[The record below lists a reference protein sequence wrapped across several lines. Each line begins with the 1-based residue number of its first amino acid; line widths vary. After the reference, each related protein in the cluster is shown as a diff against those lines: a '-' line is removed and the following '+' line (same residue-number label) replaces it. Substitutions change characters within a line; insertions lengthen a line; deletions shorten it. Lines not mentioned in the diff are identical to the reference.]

1 MGGKRRRT
9 GPRGRLRGGC
19 GRRPAYQATGPAGPN
34 LPEGHH
40 GARRDRFADW
50 ADRAGRQQRAGAGD
64 HGRRDGLLVADGN
77 HLACA
82 LDRRGVVIAP
92 DTPDAE
98 APGPGAP
105 DADTPGAGAPDA
117 GGTVELLNDTER
129 PGAWTLLIDG
139 ILQSEVDLGNPR
151 HLEIEYMRRLG
162 HLADLAGPAGMPL
175 RALHL
180 GGGALTL
187 ARYVAATRP
196 GSQQLAVESNAT
208 VAALVSQRLPLI
220 QAGRTQPSQTQPGHT
235 RPGRTRPGAGEIGVL
250 VADARAALEQLPN
263 GSFDL
268 LVVDVF
274 AGARTPAHL
283 TSVEFTAAG
292 ARVLGPS
299 GIYAVNVGDGPP
311 LAHARGRVAAV
322 RSVFAHVCVLA
333 EPPVLHGRRFGNL
346 VVVASDRELPVSGLI
361 RRIAADP
368 FPARLVEG
376 AELDQFVAGRA
387 PIVDA
392 HAEPSPAMPP
402 EVFA

>member
-1 MGGKRRRT
+1 
-9 GPRGRLRGGC
+9 
-19 GRRPAYQATGPAGPN
+19 
-34 LPEGHH
+34 
-40 GARRDRFADW
+40 
-50 ADRAGRQQRAGAGD
+50 
-64 HGRRDGLLVADGN
+64 
-77 HLACA
+77 
-82 LDRRGVVIAP
+82 VIEP
-92 DTPDAE
+92 
-98 APGPGAP
+98 
-105 DADTPGAGAPDA
+105 DTPGAHTPDA
-117 GGTVELLNDTER
+117 DAPGGGGTVELLNDAER

-139 ILQSEVDLGNPR
+139 ILQSEVDLADPR

-162 HLADLAGPAGMPL
+162 HLADLAGPTAIPL
-175 RALHL
+175 RVLHL

-208 VAALVSQRLPLI
+208 VAALVSQRLPL
-220 QAGRTQPSQTQPGHT
+220 TQPGRRRLGQT
-235 RPGRTRPGAGEIGVL
+235 PAGQSPPGQTSPGQTGPGRTRPGTGEITVL
-250 VADARAALEQLPN
+250 VADARAALERLPG

-283 TSVEFTAAG
+283 TSVEFTVAG
-292 ARVLGPS
+292 ARVLAPS

-311 LAHARGRVAAV
+311 LTHARGRVAAV

-333 EPPVLHGRRFGNL
+333 EPPVLRGRRFGNL

-376 AELDQFVAGRA
+376 AALDQWAAGCA

>member
-1 MGGKRRRT
+1 
-9 GPRGRLRGGC
+9 
-19 GRRPAYQATGPAGPN
+19 
-34 LPEGHH
+34 
-40 GARRDRFADW
+40 
-50 ADRAGRQQRAGAGD
+50 
-64 HGRRDGLLVADGN
+64 
-77 HLACA
+77 
-82 LDRRGVVIAP
+82 VIEP
-92 DTPDAE
+92 
-98 APGPGAP
+98 
-105 DADTPGAGAPDA
+105 DTPGAHTPDA
-117 GGTVELLNDTER
+117 DAPGGAGTVELLNDAER

-139 ILQSEVDLGNPR
+139 ILQSEVDLADPR

-162 HLADLAGPAGMPL
+162 HLADLAGPTAIPL
-175 RALHL
+175 RVLHL

-196 GSQQLAVESNAT
+196 GSRQLAVESNAT
-208 VAALVSQRLPLI
+208 VAALVSQRLPLTRP
-220 QAGRTQPSQTQPGHT
+220 GRRRPGQSPPGQTG
-235 RPGRTRPGAGEIGVL
+235 PGRTRPGTGEIAVL
-250 VADARAALEQLPN
+250 VADARAALERLPD

-283 TSVEFTAAG
+283 TSVEFTVAG
-292 ARVLGPS
+292 ARVLAPS

-333 EPPVLHGRRFGNL
+333 EPPVLRGRRFGNL

-376 AELDQFVAGRA
+376 AALDQWVARCA

>member
-1 MGGKRRRT
+1 
-9 GPRGRLRGGC
+9 
-19 GRRPAYQATGPAGPN
+19 
-34 LPEGHH
+34 
-40 GARRDRFADW
+40 
-50 ADRAGRQQRAGAGD
+50 
-64 HGRRDGLLVADGN
+64 
-77 HLACA
+77 
-82 LDRRGVVIAP
+82 VIEP
-92 DTPDAE
+92 DTP
-98 APGPGAP
+98 G
-105 DADTPGAGAPDA
+105 ADTPGPDTP
-117 GGTVELLNDTER
+117 GGDGTVELLNDAER
-129 PGAWTLLIDG
+129 PEAWTLLIDG
-139 ILQSEVDLGNPR
+139 ILQSEVDLGDPR

-162 HLADLAGPAGMPL
+162 HLADLAAPTAMPL
-175 RALHL
+175 RVLHL

-196 GSQQLAVESNAT
+196 GSRQLAVESNAT
-208 VAALVSQRLPLI
+208 VAALVSQRLPLTRP
-220 QAGRTQPSQTQPGHT
+220 GRRRPGQSPPGQTG
-235 RPGRTRPGAGEIGVL
+235 PGRTRPGTGEIAVL
-250 VADARAALEQLPN
+250 VADARAALERLPD

-283 TSVEFTAAG
+283 TSVEFTVAG
-292 ARVLGPS
+292 ARVLAPS

-333 EPPVLHGRRFGNL
+333 EPPVLRGRRFGNL

-368 FPARLVEG
+368 FPARLVAG
-376 AELDQFVAGRA
+376 TALDQWVAECA

>member
-1 MGGKRRRT
+1 MIK
-9 GPRGRLRGGC
+9 P
-19 GRRPAYQATGPAGPN
+19 
-34 LPEGHH
+34 
-40 GARRDRFADW
+40 
-50 ADRAGRQQRAGAGD
+50 
-64 HGRRDGLLVADGN
+64 
-77 HLACA
+77 
-82 LDRRGVVIAP
+82 
-92 DTPDAE
+92 
-98 APGPGAP
+98 
-105 DADTPGAGAPDA
+105 DTPGAHIPDA
-117 GGTVELLNDTER
+117 DAPGGGGTVELLHDAER

-139 ILQSEVDLGNPR
+139 ILQSEVDLGDPR

-162 HLADLAGPAGMPL
+162 HLADLAGPTAIPL
-175 RALHL
+175 RVLHL

-196 GSQQLAVESNAT
+196 GSQQLAVESNTT
-208 VAALVSQRLPLI
+208 VAALVSQRLPLTRPGRRRPG
-220 QAGRTQPSQTQPGHT
+220 QTPAGQSPPGQTSPGQT
-235 RPGRTRPGAGEIGVL
+235 GPGRTRPGTGEITVL
-250 VADARAALEQLPN
+250 VADARAALERLPA

-283 TSVEFTAAG
+283 TSVEFTVAG
-292 ARVLGPS
+292 ARVLAPS

-333 EPPVLHGRRFGNL
+333 EPAVLRGRRFGNL
-346 VVVASDRELPVSGLI
+346 VAVASDRELPVSGLI

-376 AELDQFVAGRA
+376 AALGQWVAGCA

>member
-1 MGGKRRRT
+1 MIE
-9 GPRGRLRGGC
+9 P
-19 GRRPAYQATGPAGPN
+19 
-34 LPEGHH
+34 
-40 GARRDRFADW
+40 
-50 ADRAGRQQRAGAGD
+50 
-64 HGRRDGLLVADGN
+64 
-77 HLACA
+77 
-82 LDRRGVVIAP
+82 
-92 DTPDAE
+92 
-98 APGPGAP
+98 
-105 DADTPGAGAPDA
+105 DTPGAHTPDA
-117 GGTVELLNDTER
+117 DAPGGAGTVELLNDAER

-139 ILQSEVDLGNPR
+139 ILQSEVDLADPR

-162 HLADLAGPAGMPL
+162 HLADLAGPTAIPL
-175 RALHL
+175 RVLHL

-196 GSQQLAVESNAT
+196 GSRQLAVESNAT
-208 VAALVSQRLPLI
+208 VAALVSQRLPLTRP
-220 QAGRTQPSQTQPGHT
+220 GRRRPGQSPPGQTG
-235 RPGRTRPGAGEIGVL
+235 PGRTRPGTGEIAVL
-250 VADARAALEQLPN
+250 VADARAALERLPG

-283 TSVEFTAAG
+283 TSVEFTVAG
-292 ARVLGPS
+292 ARVLAPS
-299 GIYAVNVGDGPP
+299 GIYAVTVGDGPP

-333 EPPVLHGRRFGNL
+333 EPAVLRGRRFGNL
-346 VVVASDRELPVSGLI
+346 VAVASDRELPVSGLI

-368 FPARLVEG
+368 FPARLVAG
-376 AELDQFVAGRA
+376 TALDQWVAECA

>member
-1 MGGKRRRT
+1 
-9 GPRGRLRGGC
+9 
-19 GRRPAYQATGPAGPN
+19 
-34 LPEGHH
+34 
-40 GARRDRFADW
+40 
-50 ADRAGRQQRAGAGD
+50 
-64 HGRRDGLLVADGN
+64 
-77 HLACA
+77 
-82 LDRRGVVIAP
+82 VIEP
-92 DTPDAE
+92 
-98 APGPGAP
+98 
-105 DADTPGAGAPDA
+105 DTPGAHTPDA
-117 GGTVELLNDTER
+117 DAPGGGGTVELLHDAER

-139 ILQSEVDLGNPR
+139 ILQSEVDLADPR

-162 HLADLAGPAGMPL
+162 HLADLAGPTAIPL
-175 RALHL
+175 RVLHL

-208 VAALVSQRLPLI
+208 VAALVSQRLPL
-220 QAGRTQPSQTQPGHT
+220 T
-235 RPGRTRPGAGEIGVL
+235 RPGRRRPGQTPAGQSPSGQTEPGQTEPGGTRPGTGEITVL
-250 VADARAALEQLPN
+250 VADARAALERLPG

-283 TSVEFTAAG
+283 TSVEFTVAG
-292 ARVLGPS
+292 ARVLAPS

-311 LAHARGRVAAV
+311 LTHARGRVAAV

-333 EPPVLHGRRFGNL
+333 EPPVLRGRRFGNL

-376 AELDQFVAGRA
+376 AALDQWAAGCA

>member
-1 MGGKRRRT
+1 
-9 GPRGRLRGGC
+9 
-19 GRRPAYQATGPAGPN
+19 
-34 LPEGHH
+34 
-40 GARRDRFADW
+40 
-50 ADRAGRQQRAGAGD
+50 
-64 HGRRDGLLVADGN
+64 
-77 HLACA
+77 
-82 LDRRGVVIAP
+82 VVIEPGTPGA
-92 DTPDAE
+92 DTPDAD
-98 APGPGAP
+98 APGP
-105 DADTPGAGAPDA
+105 DTPGQ
-117 GGTVELLNDTER
+117 GGSVELLNDAER

-162 HLADLAGPAGMPL
+162 HLADLAGPAGTPL
-175 RALHL
+175 RVLHL

-196 GSQQLAVESNAT
+196 GSRQLAVESNAT
-208 VAALVSQRLPLI
+208 VAALVSQRLPL
-220 QAGRTQPSQTQPGHT
+220 T
-235 RPGRTRPGAGEIGVL
+235 RPGQTRPGTGEIAVL
-250 VADARAALEQLPN
+250 VADARAALERWPA

-283 TSVEFTAAG
+283 TSVEFTVAG
-292 ARVLGPS
+292 ARVLAPS

-322 RSVFAHVCVLA
+322 RSVFGHVCVLA

-361 RRIAADP
+361 RRTAADP

-376 AELDQFVAGRA
+376 AALDQFVAGCA

>member
-1 MGGKRRRT
+1 
-9 GPRGRLRGGC
+9 
-19 GRRPAYQATGPAGPN
+19 
-34 LPEGHH
+34 
-40 GARRDRFADW
+40 
-50 ADRAGRQQRAGAGD
+50 
-64 HGRRDGLLVADGN
+64 
-77 HLACA
+77 
-82 LDRRGVVIAP
+82 VIEP
-92 DTPDAE
+92 DTP
-98 APGPGAP
+98 G
-105 DADTPGAGAPDA
+105 ADTPGPDTP
-117 GGTVELLNDTER
+117 GGDGTVELLNDAER
-129 PGAWTLLIDG
+129 PEAWTLLIDG
-139 ILQSEVDLGNPR
+139 ILQSEVDLGDPR

-162 HLADLAGPAGMPL
+162 HLADLAAPTAMPL
-175 RALHL
+175 RVLHL

-196 GSQQLAVESNAT
+196 GSRQLAVESNAT
-208 VAALVSQRLPLI
+208 VAALVSQRLPL
-220 QAGRTQPSQTQPGHT
+220 T
-235 RPGRTRPGAGEIGVL
+235 RPGRRRPGTGEIAVR
-250 VADARAALEQLPN
+250 VADARAALERLPA

-283 TSVEFTAAG
+283 TSVEFTVAG
-292 ARVLGPS
+292 ARVLAPS

-333 EPPVLHGRRFGNL
+333 EPAVLRGRRFGNL
-346 VVVASDRELPVSGLI
+346 VAVASDRELPVSGLI

-368 FPARLVEG
+368 FPARLVAG
-376 AELDQFVAGRA
+376 TALDQWVAECA

>member
-1 MGGKRRRT
+1 VT
-9 GPRGRLRGGC
+9 EP
-19 GRRPAYQATGPAGPN
+19 T
-34 LPEGHH
+34 
-40 GARRDRFADW
+40 
-50 ADRAGRQQRAGAGD
+50 
-64 HGRRDGLLVADGN
+64 
-77 HLACA
+77 
-82 LDRRGVVIAP
+82 
-92 DTPDAE
+92 TPDA
-98 APGPGAP
+98 G
-105 DADTPGAGAPDA
+105 TPST
-117 GGTVELLNDTER
+117 GGTVELLNDVER

-139 ILQSEVDLGNPR
+139 ILQSEVDLGDPW
-151 HLEIEYMRRLG
+151 HLEIEYVRRLG
-162 HLADLAGPAGMPL
+162 HVADLAGPAGMPL
-175 RALHL
+175 RVLHL

-208 VAALVSQRLPLI
+208 VAALVSQRLPLTPPG
-220 QAGRTQPSQTQPGHT
+220 QTGPSQTRASQT
-235 RPGRTRPGAGEIGVL
+235 RAGTGEIGVV
-250 VADARAALEQLPN
+250 VADARAALEWLPA

-274 AGARTPAHL
+274 AGAQTPAHL
-283 TSVEFTAAG
+283 TSVEFTVAG

-333 EPPVLHGRRFGNL
+333 EPPVLSGRRFGNL
-346 VVVASDRELPVSGLI
+346 VVVASDRELPVGGLI

-376 AELDQFVAGRA
+376 TALDRFVAGCA

>member
-1 MGGKRRRT
+1 
-9 GPRGRLRGGC
+9 
-19 GRRPAYQATGPAGPN
+19 
-34 LPEGHH
+34 
-40 GARRDRFADW
+40 
-50 ADRAGRQQRAGAGD
+50 
-64 HGRRDGLLVADGN
+64 
-77 HLACA
+77 
-82 LDRRGVVIAP
+82 VIE
-92 DTPDAE
+92 PDA
-98 APGPGAP
+98 PGADP
-105 DADTPGAGAPDA
+105 SDADTPGPDTP
-117 GGTVELLNDTER
+117 GRSGTVELLNDAER

-139 ILQSEVDLGNPR
+139 ILQSEVDLADPR

-162 HLADLAGPAGMPL
+162 HLADLAGPAAMPL
-175 RALHL
+175 RVLHL

-196 GSQQLAVESNAT
+196 GSRQLAVESNAT
-208 VAALVSQRLPLI
+208 VAALVSQRLPL
-220 QAGRTQPSQTQPGHT
+220 T
-235 RPGRTRPGAGEIGVL
+235 RPGRRRPGTGEIAVR
-250 VADARAALEQLPN
+250 VADARAALERLPA

-283 TSVEFTAAG
+283 TSVEFTVAG
-292 ARVLGPS
+292 ARVLAPS

-333 EPPVLHGRRFGNL
+333 EPPVLRGRRFGNL
-346 VVVASDRELPVSGLI
+346 VVVASDRELPVSRLI

-376 AELDQFVAGRA
+376 AALGQWVAGCA

>member
-1 MGGKRRRT
+1 
-9 GPRGRLRGGC
+9 
-19 GRRPAYQATGPAGPN
+19 
-34 LPEGHH
+34 
-40 GARRDRFADW
+40 
-50 ADRAGRQQRAGAGD
+50 
-64 HGRRDGLLVADGN
+64 
-77 HLACA
+77 
-82 LDRRGVVIAP
+82 VIEP
-92 DTPDAE
+92 KTP
-98 APGPGAP
+98 G
-105 DADTPGAGAPDA
+105 ADTPGPDTPGG
-117 GGTVELLNDTER
+117 GGTVELLNDAER
-129 PGAWTLLIDG
+129 PEAWTLLIDG
-139 ILQSEVDLGNPR
+139 ILQSEVDLGDPR

-162 HLADLAGPAGMPL
+162 HLADLAGPTAMPL
-175 RALHL
+175 RVLHL

-196 GSQQLAVESNAT
+196 GSRQLAVESNAT
-208 VAALVSQRLPLI
+208 VAALVSQRLPLTRPARRRRG
-220 QAGRTQPSQTQPGHT
+220 QSPPGQTG
-235 RPGRTRPGAGEIGVL
+235 PGRTRPGTGEIAVL
-250 VADARAALEQLPN
+250 VADARAALERLPG

-283 TSVEFTAAG
+283 TSVEFTVAG
-292 ARVLGPS
+292 ARVLAPS

-311 LAHARGRVAAV
+311 LAHARGRMAAV

-333 EPPVLHGRRFGNL
+333 EPAVLRGRTFGNL

-368 FPARLVEG
+368 FPARLVAG
-376 AELDQFVAGRA
+376 TALDQWVAGCA